1 MLFFTDTIFRSLL
14 LAAVVIVA
22 FIASVFSTSAAS
34 SRNSK
39 TVEREDSLGLH
50 GSKPDELIE
59 ETPLSVKETQQALSK
74 VTSEIALTRVE

>member
-1 MLFFTDTIFRSLL
+1 M

-39 TVEREDSLGLH
+39 IVKRENSLGQP
-50 GSKPDELIE
+50 GSKPDKLIE
-59 ETPLSVKETQQALSK
+59 ETPLAVKETQQALTK